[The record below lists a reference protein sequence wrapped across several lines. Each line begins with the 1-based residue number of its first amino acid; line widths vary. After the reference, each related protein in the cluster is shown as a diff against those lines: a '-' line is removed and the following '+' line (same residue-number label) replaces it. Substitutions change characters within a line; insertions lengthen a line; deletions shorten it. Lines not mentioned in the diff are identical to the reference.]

1 MNPNVKNLL
10 AFLTFLFEEENLGYS
25 SINAARSAISSF
37 ISRDNEI
44 GKHWLICKFVRGV
57 FNLRP
62 ALPKRVI
69 WDTGRVLRFFEKWHP
84 AKNLSLYQLSI
95 KTVILCLLVTGQ
107 RGQTIWA
114 MEKDNL
120 TFDKNSAKCTITI
133 PLKTSGP
140 QNHVSELVFKRYTP
154 NSALCA
160 RHYLAQYSLRTEKLR
175 GGEKRASS

>member
-1 MNPNVKNLL
+1 MKPNVNNVLS
-10 AFLTFLFEEENLGYS
+10 FLTFLYKEENLGYS
-25 SINAARSAISSF
+25 SINAARSAISSL

-62 ALPKRVI
+62 ALPRRVT
-69 WDTGRVLRFFEKWHP
+69 WDTGKVLKFFEKWHP

-95 KTVILCLLVTGQ
+95 KTVMLCLLISGQ
-107 RGQTIWA
+107 RGQSIWA

-120 TFDKNSAKCTITI
+120 TFDKNSARCTITV

-140 QNHVSELVFKRYTP
+140 QRHVSEIVFKRYTV
-154 NSALCA
+154 NSALCP
-160 RHYLAQYSLRTEKLR
+160 RTYLAHYSQRTEKLR
-175 GGEKRASS
+175 RGEQKASS